1 MSYVPQEFQIAGAD
15 TLPSLSLLSHSSPFL
30 WSRCLQLA
38 AVTQTRDA
46 DQEHPNTL
54 NAQLRPDCRLHPRY
68 LKEDAE
74 ARHPGGIFARIAGR
88 RSSPGRNVLHWAALS
103 RL

>member
-15 TLPSLSLLSHSSPFL
+15 TLPGLSLLSHCSLLL
-30 WSRCLQLA
+30 WSSGLQLV
-38 AVTQTRDA
+38 AVTKTRDA
-46 DQEHPNTL
+46 GREHPNTL

-88 RSSPGRNVLHWAALS
+88 RSSPGRNFLHWAALS